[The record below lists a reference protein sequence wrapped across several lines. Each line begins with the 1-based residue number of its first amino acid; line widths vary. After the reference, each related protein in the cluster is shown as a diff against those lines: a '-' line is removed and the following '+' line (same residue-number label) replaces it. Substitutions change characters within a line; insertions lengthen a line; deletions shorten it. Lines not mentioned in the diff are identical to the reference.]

1 VTTGGGPIAGAGVA
15 KPGGPRLYVV
25 LDRTAAGARDLD
37 EILAAALDGGAEMIQ
52 LREKTQPSGTL
63 FPLAQRLRARCR
75 AGGVPFIVND
85 RVDLAVAVDA
95 DGVHLGQE
103 DLPPA
108 AARALMKPGMILGL
122 STHSEAQAAAA
133 QAAGADYVAVGSM
146 FPTATKPEF
155 TLVGPAL
162 ARRVRPLVRVP
173 LIGIGGITPENCGE
187 VIAAGC
193 DGVAV
198 ISAVCAAPDPAAAA
212 RRFVQAI
219 DAARRS
225 LKSEGRSL

>member
-1 VTTGGGPIAGAGVA
+1 M
-15 KPGGPRLYVV
+15 KPPRLYVV
-25 LDRTAAGARDLD
+25 LDRTASGGRDLD
-37 EILAAALDGGAEMIQ
+37 DVLAAAIAGGADTIQ
-52 LREKTQPSGTL
+52 LREKTEPSGTI
-63 FPLAQRLRARCR
+63 FSLARQLRARCR
-75 AGGVPFIVND
+75 AAGVAFIVND

-122 STHSEAQAAAA
+122 STHSEAQAAEA

-146 FPTATKPEF
+146 FPTTTKPIKH
-155 TLVGPAL
+155 LVGPAL
-162 ARRVRPLVRVP
+162 ARRVRPLVQVP
-173 LIGIGGITPENCGE
+173 LVGIGGITPDNAGE

-198 ISAVCAAPDPAAAA
+198 ISAVGAAPDPAAAA
-212 RRFVQAI
+212 RRFVEAI
-219 DAARRS
+219 ERARR
-225 LKSEGRSL
+225 